1 MAFLLALGW
10 LLVGAACALPISEF
24 PTVIEATATLGAMPS
39 LPAGTKTIPVASPT
53 PSRGSS
59 ATNSPARSSSPGATL
74 PPAGTPNTSAPA
86 AGPPGPTSTITLTP
100 TLGRTPTATRW
111 TWSTFTPAP
120 TRTPSITPTPTPPP
134 AYLRIL
140 RPGVFSRLL
149 SPIQVEASVSPG
161 EDGLVLVELLG
172 EDGRSLAQQ
181 RLDYREYIS
190 RSIAI
195 TPKLSYSISGV
206 SELGRLILS
215 VKDQRGRFIAITT
228 EDLVLFSIGENEF
241 SSAGVTIAPYLFR
254 VPFPDQIVQG
264 GILHVRGLV
273 RPVNQNPVIL
283 DLLDEQGQVLAS
295 TQLQIELPSGAL
307 SHNLFEVDL
316 EYKLNAPIRA
326 RLTIRQE
333 SANRIP
339 GTVALWSVPI
349 NLEP

>member
-1 MAFLLALGW
+1 M
-10 LLVGAACALPISEF
+10 
-24 PTVIEATATLGAMPS
+24 
-39 LPAGTKTIPVASPT
+39 
-53 PSRGSS
+53 
-59 ATNSPARSSSPGATL
+59 
-74 PPAGTPNTSAPA
+74 
-86 AGPPGPTSTITLTP
+86 
-100 TLGRTPTATRW
+100 
-111 TWSTFTPAP
+111 
-120 TRTPSITPTPTPPP
+120 
-134 AYLRIL
+134 
-140 RPGVFSRLL
+140 
-149 SPIQVEASVSPG
+149 
-161 EDGLVLVELLG
+161 LVELLG

-181 RLDYREYIS
+181 RLDYREYMN

-195 TPKLSYSISGV
+195 TPKLSYAINGV

-283 DLLDEQGQVLAS
+283 DLLDEQGQILAS
-295 TQLQIELPSGAL
+295 TQLQIDLPSGAL
-307 SHNLFEVDL
+307 SHNPFEVDL
-316 EYKLNAPIRA
+316 DYKLNAPIRA

-349 NLEP
+349 HLGP